1 MDKSLRFSMLLF
13 RLFKF
18 KYGHATEIR
27 EFWGICHENVPVSQQ
42 ICKKNTKKFGWKQN
56 MLYVCNINVI
66 KMTFSV
72 REKNKNLIIMP
83 MKKKSIIILCSVA
96 AIFAI
101 GLITSFF
108 VDWPVD
114 LNEADGDIAKAAR
127 FSREQVSE
135 KLTNM
140 EELLQT
146 DSAFKG
152 GIVAAQVVMQTRA
165 VQFGTLIDMSNEVAG
180 NIPAFAEVLKEM
192 NANSEM
198 VNNVA
203 SSLAESAEK
212 LNAALGGEECPDLA
226 QSTINASLAYTTLQK
241 QNNLAT
247 RFIDTTDKYLETA
260 QGDDRLKFVRDQWL
274 EYQQMTAALEGDK
287 ASAEALAK
295 KGNLLS
301 GEKALAAVAN
311 FDIAERLVVLQ
322 SCELAQA
329 MKLPN
334 QIGSVIRP
342 KVLDNEISKLC
353 NAQQEVLAHRKIDPH
368 NAQQEVL
375 AHRKIDP
382 HNAQQEVLAHRK
394 IDPHN
399 ALVISNASR
408 VMEAFNSALSNVAN
422 NPALNQSQNI
432 GLSLVIGNVISQTAA
447 ASNSVKLN
455 KKGPKIES

>member
-1 MDKSLRFSMLLF
+1 
-13 RLFKF
+13 
-18 KYGHATEIR
+18 
-27 EFWGICHENVPVSQQ
+27 
-42 ICKKNTKKFGWKQN
+42 
-56 MLYVCNINVI
+56 
-66 KMTFSV
+66 
-72 REKNKNLIIMP
+72 
-83 MKKKSIIILCSVA
+83 MKKKSIIILCSVVA
-96 AIFAI
+96 LCAI
-101 GLITSFF
+101 GLITSHF

-146 DSAFKG
+146 DSAFKDD
-152 GIVAAQVVMQTRA
+152 IVTAQVVMQTRA
-165 VQFGTLIDMSNEVAG
+165 VQFGTLVDMSNEVAG

-198 VNNVA
+198 VDNVV
-203 SSLAESAEK
+203 SSLAESADN

-226 QSTINASLAYTTLQK
+226 QSSINASLAYTTLQK
-241 QNNLAT
+241 QNNLAN
-247 RFIDTTDKYLETA
+247 RFIETTDKYLETA
-260 QGDDRLKFVRDQWL
+260 QGDDKLKLVRDQWL
-274 EYQQMTAALEGDK
+274 DYQQMTAALEGDK

-301 GEKALAAVAN
+301 GEKALAAIAN
-311 FDIAERLVVLQ
+311 FGIAERLAVLQ

-334 QIGSVIRP
+334 QIGSAVRP
-342 KVLDNEISKLC
+342 QVLDNEISKLC
-353 NAQQEVLAHRKIDPH
+353 NAQKEILAGRKIDPH
-368 NAQQEVL
+368 NAQKEIL
-375 AHRKIDP
+375 AGRKIDP
-382 HNAQQEVLAHRK
+382 HNAQKEVLAGRK

-399 ALVISNASR
+399 AQKDVLAGRKIDPHNAQKDVLAGRKIDSHNALMIGSASR
-408 VMEAFNSALSNVAN
+408 VMEAFNTSLSNVAKN
-422 NPALNQSQNI
+422 TALNQSQNI

-455 KKGPKIES
+455 KKGPKIDP

>member
-1 MDKSLRFSMLLF
+1 
-13 RLFKF
+13 
-18 KYGHATEIR
+18 
-27 EFWGICHENVPVSQQ
+27 
-42 ICKKNTKKFGWKQN
+42 
-56 MLYVCNINVI
+56 
-66 KMTFSV
+66 
-72 REKNKNLIIMP
+72 
-83 MKKKSIIILCSVA
+83 MKKKRIIILCSVA
-96 AIFAI
+96 AIFVI

-114 LNEADGDIAKAAR
+114 FNKADGDIAKAAK

-146 DSAFKG
+146 DSAFRDD
-152 GIVAAQVVMQTRA
+152 IVVAQVVMQTRA
-165 VQFGTLIDMSNEVAG
+165 LQFGTLVDMSNEVAG

-192 NANSEM
+192 NASREM
-198 VNNVA
+198 VDNVA

-241 QNNLAT
+241 QNNLAN
-247 RFIDTTDKYLETA
+247 RFIETTDKYLETA
-260 QGDDRLKFVRDQWL
+260 QGDDKLKLVRDQWL
-274 EYQQMTAALEGDK
+274 DYQQMTAALEGDK

-311 FDIAERLVVLQ
+311 FGIAERIIVLQ

-334 QIGSVIRP
+334 TIGGKIRP
-342 KVLDNEISKLC
+342 KVLESEISSVLL
-353 NAQQEVLAHRKIDPH
+353 AQKEILAGKHRKIDSY
-368 NAQQEVL
+368 NANNVL
-375 AHRKIDP
+375 AGKHRKIDSY
-382 HNAQQEVLAHRK
+382 NAPNNVLARKHRK
-394 IDPHN
+394 IDSYN
-399 ALVISNASR
+399 AL
-408 VMEAFNSALSNVAN
+408 M
-422 NPALNQSQNI
+422 
-432 GLSLVIGNVISQTAA
+432 IGNVISQTAA

-455 KKGPKIES
+455 KGPKIEK

>member
-1 MDKSLRFSMLLF
+1 
-13 RLFKF
+13 
-18 KYGHATEIR
+18 
-27 EFWGICHENVPVSQQ
+27 
-42 ICKKNTKKFGWKQN
+42 
-56 MLYVCNINVI
+56 
-66 KMTFSV
+66 
-72 REKNKNLIIMP
+72 

-101 GLITSFF
+101 GLITSYF
-108 VDWPVD
+108 VDWPVE

-127 FSREQVSE
+127 FSREQVSD

-212 LNAALGGEECPDLA
+212 LNAALGGEKCPDLA

-241 QNNLAT
+241 QNNLAN
-247 RFIDTTDKYLETA
+247 RFIETTDKYLETA
-260 QGDDRLKFVRDQWL
+260 QGDDKLKLVRDQWL

-301 GEKALAAVAN
+301 GEKALAAVEN
-311 FDIAERLVVLQ
+311 LDLNIKVVVLQ

-334 QIGSVIRP
+334 QIGSAIRP
-342 KVLDNEISKLC
+342 QVLSNEISKLSNAQKEILAQRKIDAHHRKIDSH
-353 NAQQEVLAHRKIDPH
+353 NAQQEVLAQRKIDAHHRKIDSH

-375 AHRKIDP
+375 AHRKIDS
-382 HNAQQEVLAHRK
+382 
-394 IDPHN
+394 HN
-399 ALVISNASR
+399 ALIISNASR
-408 VMEAFNSALSNVAN
+408 VMDAFNSALSNVAN
-422 NPALNQSQNI
+422 NPALKQSQNI
-432 GLSLVIGNVISQTAA
+432 GLSHVIGNVISETAA

-455 KKGPKIES
+455 KKGPKIDP

>member
-1 MDKSLRFSMLLF
+1 
-13 RLFKF
+13 
-18 KYGHATEIR
+18 
-27 EFWGICHENVPVSQQ
+27 
-42 ICKKNTKKFGWKQN
+42 
-56 MLYVCNINVI
+56 
-66 KMTFSV
+66 
-72 REKNKNLIIMP
+72 
-83 MKKKSIIILCSVA
+83 MKKKSIIILCSVVA
-96 AIFAI
+96 LCAI
-101 GLITSFF
+101 GLITSHF

-146 DSAFKG
+146 DSAFKDD
-152 GIVAAQVVMQTRA
+152 IVTAQVVMQTRA
-165 VQFGTLIDMSNEVAG
+165 VQFGTLVDMSNEVAG
-180 NIPAFAEVLKEM
+180 NISAFAEVLKEM

-198 VNNVA
+198 VDNVV
-203 SSLAESAEK
+203 SSLAESADN

-226 QSTINASLAYTTLQK
+226 QSSINASLAYMTLQK

-247 RFIDTTDKYLETA
+247 RFIETTDKYLETA
-260 QGDDRLKFVRDQWL
+260 QGNDKLKLVRDQWL
-274 EYQQMTAALEGDK
+274 DYQQMTAALEGDK

-301 GEKALAAVAN
+301 GEKALAAIAN
-311 FDIAERLVVLQ
+311 FGIAERLAVLQ

-334 QIGSVIRP
+334 QIGSAVRP
-342 KVLDNEISKLC
+342 QVLDNEISKLC
-353 NAQQEVLAHRKIDPH
+353 NAQKEILAGRKIDPH
-368 NAQQEVL
+368 NAQKEIL
-375 AHRKIDP
+375 AGRKIDP
-382 HNAQQEVLAHRK
+382 HNAQKEVLAGRK

-399 ALVISNASR
+399 AQKDVLAGRKIDPHNAQKDVLAGRKIDSHNALMIGSASR
-408 VMEAFNSALSNVAN
+408 VMEAFNTSLSNVAKN
-422 NPALNQSQNI
+422 TALNQSQNI

-455 KKGPKIES
+455 KKGPKIDP